1 MGTAVERLY
10 LAMNLK
16 QARTARGLTQ
26 DDVAALSGVNR
37 AYVSDLEHGKRN
49 IGIDCL
55 GRLATALNIPAA
67 SLLRPVD
74 DVKRALAAGALL
86 GPAVPGHTGRQ
97 A

>member
-1 MGTAVERLY
+1 MGTAVERHY
-10 LAMNLK
+10 LATNLR
-16 QARTARGLTQ
+16 QTRIARGLTQ

-55 GRLATALNIPAA
+55 GRLATALNIPAS

-74 DVKRALAAGALL
+74 DTKRAPAAGAQF
-86 GPAVPGHTGRQ
+86 GPAVPGHNGRR